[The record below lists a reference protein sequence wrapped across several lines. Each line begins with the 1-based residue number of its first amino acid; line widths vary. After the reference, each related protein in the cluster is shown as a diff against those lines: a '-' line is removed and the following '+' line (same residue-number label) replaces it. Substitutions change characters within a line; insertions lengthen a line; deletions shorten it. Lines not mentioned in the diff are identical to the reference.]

1 MKGRFFCCFLLALQ
15 IVSLVSEATRH
26 FPPPPDAMSHPGQ
39 LLLYQFHIHSLSD
52 DIYLSSG
59 PEEAPAT
66 HSSLSYTKELQK
78 VTEAMSVREKE
89 SYDRGVNRIGSS
101 PPSCEHKCYG
111 CTPCD
116 AIQVPSNNN
125 MHIKLSLQ
133 YTNYE
138 PESWKCKCGVTLYS
152 P

>member
-26 FPPPPDAMSHPGQ
+26 FPPPPDAMSHP
-39 LLLYQFHIHSLSD
+39 
-52 DIYLSSG
+52 G